1 MITIAHH
8 NIGMPSPRLSALAA
22 LPFAALLLS
31 SCGDSEDSAP
41 AAADG
46 QEGMDVIVS
55 FYPLEFATTRIVG
68 DLATVETLT
77 SPGVDPH
84 DAELSPQS
92 VAGVKQ
98 ADLVIFSSGLQ
109 PGVDDAVEGQASD
122 HSLDVNDAA
131 DLMEST
137 SEGEPEGAH
146 SEEEEGGYSEEEQAD
161 EEAHTEEE
169 EGHSEEEQGATDPHF
184 WLDPARM
191 ADVSL
196 AIADQLGQADPDN
209 AETYQANAEELVAEL
224 TALKQ
229 EYDTGLASCTQED
242 LVTTH
247 SAFAYIS
254 EPYGFQQVGI
264 TGLEPDSEPSAARL
278 AEVSK
283 IVEES
288 GATTVY
294 SEVLLGA
301 DIAETVA
308 NETGAQV
315 QVLDPIE
322 GVTDASPGEDYIE
335 IMRANLEALR
345 EGQGCS

>member
-1 MITIAHH
+1 MITIVLQSVA
-8 NIGMPSPRLSALAA
+8 MPSSRLSALAA
-22 LPFAALLLS
+22 LPVAALLLS
-31 SCGDSEDSAP
+31 SCGGSEDSAP
-41 AAADG
+41 AAAGG
-46 QEGMDVIVS
+46 QDGMDVVVS
-55 FYPLEFATTRIVG
+55 FYPLQFATSRIVG

-98 ADLVIFSSGLQ
+98 ADLVIYSADLQ
-109 PGVDDAVEGQASD
+109 PAVDQAVEGQAAG
-122 HSLDVNDAA
+122 HAFDVNDAA
-131 DLMEST
+131 GLIEA
-137 SEGEPEGAH
+137 G
-146 SEEEEGGYSEEEQAD
+146 SEED
-161 EEAHTEEE
+161 HTEDEG
-169 EGHSEEEQGATDPHF
+169 GHSEEEHGDDHGSTDPHF

-196 AIADQLGQADPDN
+196 AIADQLGQTDPDN
-209 AETYQANAEELVAEL
+209 AETYQANAEELVADL
-224 TALKQ
+224 TALKE
-229 EYDTGLASCTQED
+229 EYDTGLSSCTQED
-242 LVTTH
+242 MVTSH
-247 SAFAYIS
+247 SAFGYIA
-254 EPYGFQQVGI
+254 EPYGFHQVGI

-278 AEVSK
+278 AEVNE

-322 GVTDASPGEDYIE
+322 GVTDASPGEDYVE
-335 IMRANLEALR
+335 IMRANLDALR

>member
-1 MITIAHH
+1 MITILSQSG
-8 NIGMPSPRLSALAA
+8 GMPSPRLSAIAA
-22 LPFAALLLS
+22 LPLAALLLS

-41 AAADG
+41 SAAGG
-46 QEGMDVIVS
+46 QEGLDVIVS
-55 FYPLEFATTRIVG
+55 FYPLEFATSRIVG

-98 ADLVIFSSGLQ
+98 ADLVIYSSGLQ
-109 PGVDDAVEGQASD
+109 PAVDEAVDGQAMD
-122 HSLDVNDAA
+122 HAFDVNDAA

-137 SEGEPEGAH
+137 GEGEPE
-146 SEEEEGGYSEEEQAD
+146 D
-161 EEAHTEEE
+161 EDAHTEEE
-169 EGHSEEEQGATDPHF
+169 GGHSEEEHGGTDPHF

-224 TALKQ
+224 TALKE
-229 EYDTGLASCTQED
+229 EYDTGLASCTQKD
-242 LVTTH
+242 MVTSH
-247 SAFAYIS
+247 SAFAYIA
-254 EPYGFQQVGI
+254 EPYGFNQVGI
-264 TGLEPDSEPSAARL
+264 TGLEPDAEPSAARL

-308 NETGAQV
+308 KETGAQV

-322 GVTDASPGEDYIE
+322 GVTDASPGENYVE

>member
-1 MITIAHH
+1 
-8 NIGMPSPRLSALAA
+8 
-22 LPFAALLLS
+22 
-31 SCGDSEDSAP
+31 
-41 AAADG
+41 
-46 QEGMDVIVS
+46 MDVIVS

-98 ADLVIFSSGLQ
+98 ADLVIYSSGLQ
-109 PGVDDAVEGQASD
+109 PAVDQAIESQATD
-122 HSLDVNDAA
+122 HAFDVNDAA
-131 DLMEST
+131 DLIEAD
-137 SEGEPEGAH
+137 SEEGHTEDEGGH
-146 SEEEEGGYSEEEQAD
+146 SEEEHAD
-161 EEAHTEEE
+161 EEAHTEDEGGRSEE
-169 EGHSEEEQGATDPHF
+169 EHADEEAHTEDEGGHSEEEHADEHDHGAMDPHF

-191 ADVSL
+191 GDVSL

-209 AETYQANAEELVAEL
+209 ADTYQANAEELVAEL
-224 TALKQ
+224 SALKK
-229 EYDTGLASCTQED
+229 EYDTGLASCTQGD
-242 LVTTH
+242 MITSH
-247 SAFAYIS
+247 SAFGYIA
-254 EPYGFQQVGI
+254 EPYGFHQVGI

-278 AEVSK
+278 AEVSG

-308 NETGAQV
+308 NETGAQI

-335 IMRANLEALR
+335 IMEANLDALR